1 VKIKAVLEMTLPRNL
16 KELQRLTGMVMT
28 FNKSYVGQLTSV
40 YLSSRCFEAL
50 DWTKEYDKAF
60 QDLKVYLTNSSLL
73 SRTVEGKPLYS
84 YLAVLS
90 TTVRLVLLKEDD
102 GLVYPKIEK
111 LAFALVTLARGFAYA
126 SKPTL

>member
-1 VKIKAVLEMTLPRNL
+1 VKIKAVLEMTPPRNL

-40 YLSSRCFEAL
+40 YPSSRCFEAL

-73 SRTVEGKPLYS
+73 SRTVEGEPLYL
-84 YLAVLS
+84 YLAVSS
-90 TTVRLVLLKEDD
+90 TIVRSVLLKEDD
-102 GLVYPKIEK
+102 GLFYPKIEK
-111 LAFALVTLARGFAYA
+111 LAFARVMLARGFTYA

>member
-1 VKIKAVLEMTLPRNL
+1 
-16 KELQRLTGMVMT
+16 
-28 FNKSYVGQLTSV
+28 
-40 YLSSRCFEAL
+40 
-50 DWTKEYDKAF
+50 
-60 QDLKVYLTNSSLL
+60 LTNSSLL

-84 YLAVLS
+84 YLAVSS

-111 LAFALVTLARGFAYA
+111 LVFALVTLARGFAYA